1 MKTMSIYEP
10 AMCCSTGVCG
20 PSIDPELLRISTVL
34 DILEK
39 YGIKINRYN
48 LASSPQE
55 FISNTVVNQILT
67 DEGIDVLPIFLVDG
81 EIVLTKRY
89 PNNNELADLI
99 GIPRWVFSASNRTSC
114 CCGGNTG
121 CC

>member
-55 FISNTVVNQILT
+55 FISNAEVNQILT
-67 DEGIDVLPIFLVDG
+67 DEGVDALPIVLVDG
-81 EIVLTKRY
+81 KIVLTKRY
-89 PNNNELADLI
+89 PSNNELADLLS
-99 GIPRWVFSASNRTSC
+99 IPSWVFSSSDRSSGCCGGDTSC
-114 CCGGNTG
+114 C
-121 CC
+121 